1 MASLS
6 IWAIVA
12 IVILCI
18 GAFLFIFIAPCITC
32 KNSNRTSWK
41 KRREIE
47 KRNQIDEIQRPSSSN
62 SSHSSTDSV
71 QMYGQAE
78 FRDFLN
84 LVTISWEPIME
95 DSFLTFDWYYL
106 VETGQNYL
114 ITGVKIAELNLCI
127 EMLLKIMVSKALM
140 IYDSWTMKHERLHRN
155 YPIKAILRSFTVF

>member
-6 IWAIVA
+6 ILAILV

-18 GAFLFIFIAPCITC
+18 GAFVLIFIGPCITC

-71 QMYGQAE
+71 QMYGQVE
-78 FRDFLN
+78 FRDFF
-84 LVTISWEPIME
+84 
-95 DSFLTFDWYYL
+95 DSVNDT
-106 VETGQNYL
+106 
-114 ITGVKIAELNLCI
+114 
-127 EMLLKIMVSKALM
+127 
-140 IYDSWTMKHERLHRN
+140 
-155 YPIKAILRSFTVF
+155 